1 MKEMLED
8 IQQQI
13 LLEACS
19 PNAKALRILNIN
31 KNIIASLNNPNKEDI
46 IRITT
51 ILERARYM
59 LSIPYFISSNCILS
73 YLFKSFIKFI
83 ERFTTKFLIIFSI
96 TNYIIIINKL

>member
-1 MKEMLED
+1 MLED
-8 IQQQI
+8 IQHQI

-51 ILERARYM
+51 ILER
-59 LSIPYFISSNCILS
+59 S
-73 YLFKSFIKFI
+73 YVVKEKKQLAI
-83 ERFTTKFLIIFSI
+83 TFLH
-96 TNYIIIINKL
+96 TE